1 LLPGTVPSFVKKGTE
16 KASGRT
22 LQIFEARVKAEDSN
36 WVVATEDGSRHKSAY
51 QARVWVDLESRRA
64 LKLEQKAVGLPAS
77 FMLDRSEMVV
87 EFALVKAGSGTVL
100 APVRGESVACRR
112 GGSCSKS
119 AVELKNYR

>member
-1 LLPGTVPSFVKKGTE
+1 M
-16 KASGRT
+16 
-22 LQIFEARVKAEDSN
+22 
-36 WVVATEDGSRHKSAY
+36 
-51 QARVWVDLESRRA
+51 DLESRRA